1 MRDRH
6 GAPGG
11 WPAGAARRLAAAAA
25 CGLVLLGL
33 LALGGA
39 EVWAGACPSGD
50 GPPDQVLAR
59 LSLYDAGRDGA
70 DGAGRNIVSFTEG
83 DPGAAAG
90 QAVVAA
96 GPDDQAPAL
105 RLSYRLDAGRPARAG
120 LRIKL
125 DRLDASAYDHLELRV
140 RGDPKVGF
148 ARALEVGFQ
157 RPRPDRPDVI
167 ESGTSL
173 VEGISDQW
181 REVRVP
187 LNRMTGLGAWSGLDE
202 LVLAV
207 DAARSEALAGAIYLD
222 GLALIRTGRPGPAA
236 ADPVPTPRKDAWEQ
250 ARGGKDAAR
259 AAVAGRLRGWPA
271 AASASPPQLAD
282 DTAFLLQVA
291 RATWRGLAA
300 LTDREHGLPVDH
312 VTFAGGGVEPA
323 EAQVG
328 DYTSPSTVGIWLM
341 AVVAAEKL
349 GLTSRPEAID
359 LIDHA
364 LATLA
369 GLERLH
375 GFFYNYYDTTTL
387 ERSSNFVSSVDSS
400 WLTAGL
406 MVVRQSFP
414 ELAAAAGRLIE
425 DGDYGWLYD
434 ESLGLMSHGYYVN
447 LGCPS
452 QYHYGL
458 LYTEARVLSLIAIG
472 KGDVPEA
479 HWFRLQRTLP
489 PEEGWQTQPPKARRA
504 RKVRGQE
511 VIGGWYERG
520 PYRYLPSWG
529 GSMFEALMPTMVV
542 DEPRLA
548 PESLGRNDFVHATL
562 QRRHALEELGYPVW
576 GMSPSATAAGDGYG
590 EFGVRYLGVL
600 GYQDGVVA
608 PYASALAL
616 AVTPGPAAQNL
627 RALAERYPG
636 LYGAW
641 GFYDA
646 VDPKSGE
653 VARRYLALDQGMLFV
668 AIANRLADHVV
679 QRAFAA
685 DPIAARALPILAD
698 ERFFD

>member
-1 MRDRH
+1 MRHRH
-6 GAPGG
+6 GVRRRVRQ
-11 WPAGAARRLAAAAA
+11 GAAA
-25 CGLVLLGL
+25 VL
-33 LALGGA
+33 LALALLLSGGA
-39 EVWAGACPSGD
+39 EVRAGACPSSD

-59 LSLYDAGRDGA
+59 LPLYDAGRTGPAGA
-70 DGAGRNIVSFTEG
+70 IQSFTEG
-83 DPGAAAG
+83 DPGAAAE
-90 QAVVAA
+90 QATVAA
-96 GPDDQAPAL
+96 GPDGQAGAL
-105 RLSYRLDAGRPARAG
+105 RLSYRLDPGRRARAG

-140 RGDPKVGF
+140 RGDPSTGF

-157 RPRPDRPDVI
+157 RPRPDRPDI
-167 ESGTSL
+167 TESGSSL

-181 REVRVP
+181 RDVRVP
-187 LNRMTGLGAWSGLDE
+187 LNRMTGLGAWTGLDE

-207 DAARSEALAGAIYLD
+207 DSQRTQASTGAIYLD
-222 GLALIRTGRPGPAA
+222 DLALIRTGRPGPSA

-259 AAVAGRLRGWPA
+259 AGVAGRLRGWPA
-271 AASASPPQLAD
+271 ALTGPPPQVAD
-282 DTAFLLQVA
+282 DRAFLIQIA
-291 RATWRGLAA
+291 RATWQGLVA

-312 VTFAGGGVEPA
+312 VTFAAGGVEPA
-323 EAQVG
+323 RAQVG

-341 AVVAAEKL
+341 AVAGAEKL
-349 GLTSRPEAID
+349 GLIGRPEAID

-406 MVVRQSFP
+406 MVVRQTFP
-414 ELAAAAGRLIE
+414 ELAGPASRLIQE
-425 DGDYGWLYD
+425 GDYGWLYD
-434 ESLGLMSHGYYVN
+434 AAEGLMSHGYYVN
-447 LGCPS
+447 LDCPS

-489 PEEGWQTQPPKARRA
+489 ASESWQTQPPKAREP
-504 RKVRGQE
+504 KQVRGQA

-529 GSMFEALMPTMVV
+529 GSMFEALMPVLVV
-542 DEPRLA
+542 DEARFA
-548 PESLGRNDFVHATL
+548 PASLGRNDFVHATL
-562 QRRHALEELGYPVW
+562 QRQHALEELGDPVW

-600 GYQDGVVA
+600 GYPDGVVA

-616 AVTPGPAAQNL
+616 AVTPEPAIKNL

-646 VDPKSGE
+646 VDPKSGQ
-653 VARRYLALDQGMLFV
+653 VARRYLTLDQGMLFI
-668 AIANRLADHVV
+668 AIANHLADHVV

-685 DPIAARALPILAD
+685 DPIAAKALPILAD
-698 ERFFD
+698 ERFFE

>member
-1 MRDRH
+1 M
-6 GAPGG
+6 
-11 WPAGAARRLAAAAA
+11 
-25 CGLVLLGL
+25 
-33 LALGGA
+33 
-39 EVWAGACPSGD
+39 
-50 GPPDQVLAR
+50 LAR
-59 LSLYDAGRDGA
+59 LPLYDAGRAGA
-70 DGAGRNIVSFTEG
+70 DGATQKLQSFTEG

-90 QAVVAA
+90 QSIVAA
-96 GPDDQAPAL
+96 GPDGKAPAL
-105 RLSYRLDAGRPARAG
+105 RLSYRLDPGRHARAG

-125 DRLDASAYDHLELRV
+125 DGLDASAYDHLELRV
-140 RGDPKVGF
+140 RGDPSAGF
-148 ARALEVGFQ
+148 ARTLEVGFQ
-157 RPRPDRPDVI
+157 RPRPDRPDMI
-167 ESGTSL
+167 ESGSSL

-181 REVRVP
+181 RDVRVP
-187 LNRMTGLGAWSGLDE
+187 LNRMTGLGAWTGLDE

-207 DAARSEALAGAIYLD
+207 DSRRTEALAGAIYLD
-222 GLALIRTGRPGPAA
+222 ALALIRTGRPGPSAS
-236 ADPVPTPRKDAWEQ
+236 DPVPTPRKEAWEQ

-271 AASASPPQLAD
+271 AATVPPPELAD
-282 DTAFLLQVA
+282 DSAFLMQVA
-291 RATWRGLAA
+291 RATWQGLVA

-312 VTFAGGGVEPA
+312 VTFATTGVEPRQ
-323 EAQVG
+323 AQVG

-341 AVVAAEKL
+341 AVAGAEKL
-349 GLTSRPEAID
+349 GLIGRPEAID

-406 MVVRQSFP
+406 MVVRQTFP
-414 ELAAAAGRLIE
+414 QLAAPAGRLIE

-434 ESLGLMSHGYYVN
+434 DAEGLMSHGYYVN
-447 LGCPS
+447 LDCPS

-479 HWFRLQRTLP
+479 HWFKLQRTLA
-489 PEEGWQTQPPKARRA
+489 PEESWQTQPPKSREA
-504 RKVRGQE
+504 KQVRGQT
-511 VIGGWYERG
+511 VIGGWYEHG

-529 GSMFEALMPTMVV
+529 GSMFEALMPALVV
-542 DEPRLA
+542 DEARFA
-548 PESLGRNDFVHATL
+548 PDSLGRNDFVHATL
-562 QRRHALEELGYPVW
+562 QRRHALEELGDPVW

-600 GYQDGVVA
+600 GYPDGVVA

-616 AVTPGPAAQNL
+616 AVTPGPAIKNL

-646 VDPKSGE
+646 VDPKSAQ
-653 VARRYLALDQGMLFV
+653 VARRYLTLDQGMLFV
-668 AIANRLADHVV
+668 AIANHLADHVV

-685 DPIAARALPILAD
+685 DPIAAKALPILAD

>member
-1 MRDRH
+1 M
-6 GAPGG
+6 
-11 WPAGAARRLAAAAA
+11 LAS
-25 CGLVLLGL
+25 LGL
-33 LALGGA
+33 LLLGGA
-39 EVWAGACPSGD
+39 EVRAGACPSRG

-59 LSLYDAGRDGA
+59 LPLYDAGRAGA
-70 DGAGRNIVSFTEG
+70 DGATQKLQSFTEG

-90 QAVVAA
+90 QSIVAA
-96 GPDDQAPAL
+96 GPDGKAPAL
-105 RLSYRLDAGRPARAG
+105 RLSYRLDPGRHARAG

-125 DRLDASAYDHLELRV
+125 DGLDASAYDHLELRV
-140 RGDPKVGF
+140 RGDPSAGF

-157 RPRPDRPDVI
+157 RPRPDRPDMI
-167 ESGTSL
+167 ESGSSL

-181 REVRVP
+181 RDVRVP
-187 LNRMTGLGAWSGLDE
+187 LNRMTGLGAWTGLDE

-207 DAARSEALAGAIYLD
+207 DSRRTEALAGAIYLD
-222 GLALIRTGRPGPAA
+222 ALALIRTGRPGPSAS
-236 ADPVPTPRKDAWEQ
+236 DPVPTPRKDAWEQ

-271 AASASPPQLAD
+271 AATVPPPGLAD
-282 DTAFLLQVA
+282 DSAFLMQVA
-291 RATWRGLAA
+291 RATWQGLVA

-312 VTFAGGGVEPA
+312 VTFAAHRDRAAPGPGRRLHQSEHRRDLADGGGRRREARPDRPA
-323 EAQVG
+323 GGDRPDRPRARDAGRARAAARLLLQLLRYDDPRAQQQ
-328 DYTSPSTVGIWLM
+328 LRL
-341 AVVAAEKL
+341 L
-349 GLTSRPEAID
+349 GRFL
-359 LIDHA
+359 
-364 LATLA
+364 
-369 GLERLH
+369 
-375 GFFYNYYDTTTL
+375 
-387 ERSSNFVSSVDSS
+387 S

-406 MVVRQSFP
+406 MVVRQTFP
-414 ELAAAAGRLIE
+414 ELAAPAGRLIE

-434 ESLGLMSHGYYVN
+434 DAEGLMSHGYYVN
-447 LGCPS
+447 LDCPS

-479 HWFRLQRTLP
+479 HWFKLQRTLA
-489 PEEGWQTQPPKARRA
+489 PEESWQTQPPKSREA
-504 RKVRGQE
+504 KQVRGQT
-511 VIGGWYERG
+511 VIGGWYEHG

-529 GSMFEALMPTMVV
+529 GSMFEALMPALVV
-542 DEPRLA
+542 DEARFA
-548 PESLGRNDFVHATL
+548 PESLGRNDVVHATL
-562 QRRHALEELGYPVW
+562 QRRHALEELGDPVW

-616 AVTPGPAAQNL
+616 AVTPGPAIKNL

-636 LYGAW
+636 LYGAC

-646 VDPKSGE
+646 VDPKSAQ
-653 VARRYLALDQGMLFV
+653 VARRYLTLDQGMLFV
-668 AIANRLADHVV
+668 AIANHLADHAV

-685 DPIAARALPILAD
+685 DPIAAKALPILAD